1 MDRFLYISMSGA
13 KETLRAQTV
22 NNHNLANAS
31 TTGFRA
37 DLSAFRSRAVAG
49 SGYASRAYATNSTT
63 GWDQTQGALVSTG
76 RDLDV
81 AIQGPGWIAV
91 QGPDGREAYTRAGD
105 LRVDPSGML
114 MTGTGHTVLGDG
126 GPLSVPPNSSVMIAA
141 DGTVS
146 IVPLGQGPETTALV
160 GRIKLVN
167 PPAQSLV
174 RGEDGLFRDSQN
186 IGMRAD
192 APADANVRLAS
203 GVLESS
209 NVNTA
214 DAMVTMIELA
224 RHFDLQVKAMRTAE
238 ENAASAAQLLKS
250 G

>member
-1 MDRFLYISMSGA
+1 MDRFLYVSMTGA

-37 DLSAFRSRAVAG
+37 DLSAFQSRAVAG
-49 SGYASRAYATNSTT
+49 AGYASRAYATNATV
-63 GWDQTQGALVSTG
+63 GWDASQGSLMSTG

-81 AIQGPGWIAV
+81 GIQGPGWIAV

-105 LRVDPSGML
+105 LRIDPSGLLQNGAGLQVM
-114 MTGTGHTVLGDG
+114 GEG
-126 GPLSVPPNSSVMIAA
+126 GPISVPPHTSLLIGA
-141 DGTVS
+141 DGTIS
-146 IVPLGQGPETTALV
+146 IVPVGQGPETTSQV

-167 PPAQSLV
+167 PPAESLV
-174 RGEDGLFRDSQN
+174 RGDDGLFRTTDN
-186 IGMRAD
+186 TD
-192 APADANVRLAS
+192 VPPDANVRVAT

-209 NVNTA
+209 NVNIA
-214 DAMVTMIELA
+214 DAMVNMIELS

-238 ENAASAAQLLKS
+238 ENAAASAQLLK

>member
-1 MDRFLYISMSGA
+1 MDRFLYVSMSGA

-37 DLSAFRSRAVAG
+37 DLSAFQSRAVAG
-49 SGYASRAYATNSTT
+49 SGYASRAYATNATI
-63 GWDQTQGALVSTG
+63 GWDSTQGALMSTG

-81 AIQGPGWIAV
+81 GVQGPGWIAV

-105 LRVDPSGML
+105 LRVDPTGVL
-114 MTGTGHTVLGDG
+114 MNGAGQTVLGEG
-126 GPLSVPPNSSVMIAA
+126 GPISVPPNTSLLIGA
-141 DGTVS
+141 DGTIS
-146 IVPLGQGPETTALV
+146 IVPVGQGPETTSQV

-167 PPAQSLV
+167 PPAETLV
-174 RGEDGLFRDSQN
+174 RGDDGLFRT
-186 IGMRAD
+186 AD
-192 APADANVRLAS
+192 GTDAAPDASVRVAT

-209 NVNTA
+209 NVNVA
-214 DAMVTMIELA
+214 DAMVNMIELS

-238 ENAASAAQLLKS
+238 ENAAAAAQLLK